1 MPPVDNP
8 TATVVA
14 GGGQGKIVSGI
25 KGFKAWS
32 GTYATRV
39 FVEDL
44 GVLQFS
50 YYDYPFASI
59 SGSSKPAK

>member
-50 YYDYPFASI
+50 YYDYLFASI